1 MKTCFAKGTRVKKAN
16 PALLLDHASVVHLGV
31 CRSVERTSRA
41 RKMRKA
47 VSASLSATK
56 EGSAQRTFEE
66 LLQKYAHVDEGMNVD
81 IREGSQGRCLFWSA
95 ADRDIDSAAL
105 TLHVP
110 SKYLLSVS
118 LSPPWQYTPAA
129 SSYPPLQELLEDAKT
144 PSAVKLAAL
153 LLWASSSQLM
163 VKTSA
168 SDEVK
173 EFRALWTAYRQY
185 LPQLSEMTSI
195 VCFTP
200 GTPECAALQ
209 DEVLEKEVGSIVDG
223 LRLWHTRYFE
233 GTELEVLAPD
243 PQTLL
248 WALAILR
255 TRSLK
260 FPNPDASTIVPQEI
274 MLLTPFI
281 DMANHSAEGGA
292 LVNLLSSGLS
302 LSVSGHSATPSSS
315 STDGPDQGA
324 TEATFVYGNFSNRDF
339 MRSFGFVEDANVGEE
354 MDLVV
359 STPDEQHVVE
369 HLFDHTDAIV
379 TSKGT
384 TFTVLPHQEVVY
396 RCSSSA
402 EALAAWPAEFAGVTD
417 TGFDPQVARAY
428 AVRMAAAAAVLAR
441 QCTEQLHHF
450 ETTLAEDRAL
460 LEDSSVGM
468 TALMEA
474 AVRYRISRKCA
485 IESAQHRIEE
495 YKRDAEHAAQPDN
508 YDK

>member
-1 MKTCFAKGTRVKKAN
+1 MQ
-16 PALLLDHASVVHLGV
+16 ALL
-31 CRSVERTSRA
+31 
-41 RKMRKA
+41 
-47 VSASLSATK
+47 
-56 EGSAQRTFEE
+56 
-66 LLQKYAHVDEGMNVD
+66 VD
-81 IREGSQGRCLFWSA
+81 A
-95 ADRDIDSAAL
+95 
-105 TLHVP
+105 
-110 SKYLLSVS
+110 
-118 LSPPWQYTPAA
+118 
-129 SSYPPLQELLEDAKT
+129 
-144 PSAVKLAAL
+144 
-153 LLWASSSQLM
+153 
-163 VKTSA
+163 
-168 SDEVK
+168 
-173 EFRALWTAYRQY
+173 
-185 LPQLSEMTSI
+185 
-195 VCFTP
+195 
-200 GTPECAALQ
+200 ECAALQ

-302 LSVSGHSATPSSS
+302 LSTPGSCFKHGGR
-315 STDGPDQGA
+315 STPLPSPSVIFRYEFQGA

-384 TFTVLPHQEVVY
+384 TFTVLPHQ
-396 RCSSSA
+396 
-402 EALAAWPAEFAGVTD
+402 VTQQYILHPESPLLRQER
-417 TGFDPQVARAY
+417 GESFPMGRRRVNAQVARAY
-428 AVRMAAAAAVLAR
+428 AVRMAAAA
-441 QCTEQLHHF
+441 
-450 ETTLAEDRAL
+450 AL